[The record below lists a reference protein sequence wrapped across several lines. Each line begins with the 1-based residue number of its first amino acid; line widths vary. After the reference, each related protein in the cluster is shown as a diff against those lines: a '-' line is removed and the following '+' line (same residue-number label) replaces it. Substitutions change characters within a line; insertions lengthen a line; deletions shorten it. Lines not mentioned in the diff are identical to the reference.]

1 MITGTHVATT
11 TSPSSAVDERRLW
24 QRHLALAAHGATPAG
39 GVNRQALTPAEG
51 KARRTLVDWARQ
63 LSLEPS
69 SDCVGNLFLEMP
81 GESDE
86 APVLSGSHI
95 DTQPTG
101 GRFDGAYGVL
111 AALEALQAMR
121 DLGLRP
127 RRPLRVVAWMNEE
140 GGRFA
145 PGMMGSA
152 VFTGRRELDAVL
164 AVCDAEGVSVG
175 EALCALR
182 EAEPDVPQCALGG
195 EVAAFIEAHI
205 EQGPVL
211 ERAALP
217 VGVVTGIQGSRR
229 FRVTVS
235 GQEAHAGTTPR
246 AERRDALSAAVA
258 MIGEL
263 ERHTASPRDVM
274 CTVGMLRLQP
284 NAPSVVPSLA
294 YFSIDLRH
302 PEPAVLN
309 ELGDGIEPLFQA
321 LRGPCEVRVEEIA
334 NSPSLMFPGALRARI
349 SATAKRL
356 GIPSTQL
363 YSLAGHDARELHY
376 HCPSAM
382 IFVPCKDGLSHNE
395 AESAAPADLVAGA
408 RVLADLLWELAND

>member
-1 MITGTHVATT
+1 MANPA
-11 TSPSSAVDERRLW
+11 SDAPWPSSAVDTQRLW
-24 QRHLALAAHGATPAG
+24 RRHMTLATHGATPAG
-39 GVNRQALTPAEG
+39 GVNRQALTTAEG
-51 KARRTLVDWARQ
+51 DARRTLVGWARE
-63 LSLEPS
+63 LELVPS
-69 SDCVGNLFLEMP
+69 RDAVGNLFIELP
-81 GESDE
+81 GRSDE

-111 AALEALQAMR
+111 AALESLQAMR
-121 DLGLRP
+121 ELGLQP

-152 VFTGRRELDAVL
+152 VFAGRRALDEVL
-164 AVCDAEGVSVG
+164 AVRDENGTSVAEALHALRDAET
-175 EALCALR
+175 
-182 EAEPDVPQCALGG
+182 DVPQRPLGG
-195 EVAAFIEAHI
+195 EVSAFVEAHI

-211 ERAALP
+211 ERAGLP

-258 MIGEL
+258 MIAAL
-263 ERHTASPRDVM
+263 ERHTASPQDVM
-274 CTVGMLRLQP
+274 CTVGMLRVHP
-284 NAPSVVPSLA
+284 NAPSVVPSRA

-302 PEPAVLN
+302 PEPDILDH
-309 ELGDGIEPLFQA
+309 LGDGIAPLFET
-321 LRGPCEVRVEEIA
+321 LRGPCGVSVEEIA
-334 NSPSLMFPGALRARI
+334 NSPSLMFPQALRARI
-349 SATAKRL
+349 TATAQRL
-356 GIPSTQL
+356 GIPSNEL
-363 YSLAGHDARELHY
+363 YSLAGHDARELHH

-395 AESAAPADLVAGA
+395 AESAEPADLAAGA